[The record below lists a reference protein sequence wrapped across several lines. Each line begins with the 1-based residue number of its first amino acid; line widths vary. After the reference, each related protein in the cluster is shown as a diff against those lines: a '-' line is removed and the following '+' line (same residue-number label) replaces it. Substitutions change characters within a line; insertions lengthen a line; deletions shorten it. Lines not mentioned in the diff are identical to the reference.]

1 MVQVADWQRWRDSS
15 KAPTPLSIMAMAPLP
30 TSLRLLWLS
39 LSAVAMRIM
48 PCVDATTGTAAFTS
62 MHIKAQSILTQ
73 RYVPSDARRRSLQ
86 MNLVTLGSDEIKKCW
101 NLPRLYVGAHSVA
114 TLTSG
119 ASISLSQEQTHY
131 LTKVMRLLK
140 KKKQKLSENDNEI
153 TVDRDCIRIFN
164 GRDGEWLAKV
174 HVLEQNGDGSDGD
187 KNKRKRRQSRQGDI
201 TLAAECIYQLRIQDQ
216 DKDMARPWLLFAPL
230 KKQSRMKLLMEKCTE
245 LGTGFIIPVV
255 SDRTEGSAVLSLL
268 GSAALETDEVYG
280 TKRSSSDNDMSFEKL
295 ELQAIEASEQCER
308 LNIPCISKDVGLP
321 PPDEGMDSALWK
333 VQDIVEQWSGGWEQ
347 QKRVLLIC
355 RERCS
360 DENVSDG
367 KANVIPLLQALSS
380 NNQVAFLVG
389 PEGGWSAEEE
399 TLFDEICSR
408 YNNEDDA
415 PVKCVSLGSS
425 VLRAETASIL
435 ATGAWALVHDE

>member
-1 MVQVADWQRWRDSS
+1 MV
-15 KAPTPLSIMAMAPLP
+15 
-30 TSLRLLWLS
+30 SLLASLYLLWLS
-39 LSAVAMRIM
+39 LSVVAMAMM
-48 PCVDATTGTAAFTS
+48 PCVDATTSVKFPAAFTS
-62 MHIKAQSILTQ
+62 CALRQ
-73 RYVPSDARRRSLQ
+73 RCVPSCSARRKALR
-86 MNLVTLGSDEIKKCW
+86 MNLVTLDSEEIKKCW
-101 NLPRLYVGAHSVA
+101 NLPRLYVGTHSVA
-114 TLTSG
+114 TLTAG

-140 KKKQKLSENDNEI
+140 KKRQKPTDDNNDV

-174 HVLEQNGDGSDGD
+174 HVLEQNGDESTSDGN

-201 TLAAECIYQLRIQDQ
+201 TLVAECIHQLRIQDIE
-216 DKDMARPWLLFAPL
+216 KDAARPWLLFAPL

-245 LGTGFIIPVV
+245 LGTGSIIPVV

-268 GSAALETDEVYG
+268 GSAALETDQVYG

-308 LNIPCISKDVGLP
+308 LSIPCISKDVGLP
-321 PPDEGMDSALWK
+321 LPDQGLGSALWK
-333 VQDIVEQWSGGWEQ
+333 VQDVVEQWAGGWEE

-360 DENVSDG
+360 EENVSDG
-367 KANVIPLLQALSS
+367 KAIVLPLLHALHS

-389 PEGGWSAEEE
+389 PEGGWSVEEE
-399 TLFDEICSR
+399 ALFDDICSK
-408 YNNEDDA
+408 YNSDDDA
-415 PVKCVSLGSS
+415 PVKCVSLGTS

>member
-1 MVQVADWQRWRDSS
+1 M
-15 KAPTPLSIMAMAPLP
+15 KFP
-30 TSLRLLWLS
+30 
-39 LSAVAMRIM
+39 
-48 PCVDATTGTAAFTS
+48 AAFTS
-62 MHIKAQSILTQ
+62 TYYYTKLIPSILP
-73 RYVPSDARRRSLQ
+73 RCCISSGARGRSLR
-86 MNLVTLGSDEIKKCW
+86 MNLITLDSDEMKKCW
-101 NLPRLYVGAHSVA
+101 NLPRLYVGTHSVV
-114 TLTSG
+114 TLSAG

-140 KKKQKLSENDNEI
+140 KKRQKPPDDENNEI
-153 TVDRDCIRIFN
+153 VDRDCIRIFN

-174 HVLEQNGDGSDGD
+174 HVLEQNGDESDGN
-187 KNKRKRRQSRQGDI
+187 KNKRKRKQSRQGDI
-201 TLAAECIYQLRIQDQ
+201 TLVAECIYQLRIQDRE
-216 DKDMARPWLLFAPL
+216 KDAARPWLLFSPL

-268 GSAALETDEVYG
+268 GSTALDTDELYG
-280 TKRSSSDNDMSFEKL
+280 TKRSSSDNDMSFERL

-308 LNIPCISKDVGLP
+308 LNIPCISKDVGIP
-321 PPDEGMDSALWK
+321 PPAEELGSALWK
-333 VQDIVEQWSGGWEQ
+333 VQDVVKQWSGGWEEQ
-347 QKRVLLIC
+347 NRVLLIC

-360 DENVSDG
+360 EENVSNE
-367 KANVIPLLQALSS
+367 KASVLTLLNALHS

-399 TLFDEICSR
+399 ALFDEICSK
-408 YNNEDDA
+408 YNDEDDA
-415 PVKCVSLGSS
+415 PVKCVSLGAS